1 MTRTRPDREDEF
13 YIGYADSIPAHIGD
27 HVRRTI
33 AGFACAAA
41 IVVLT
46 VVFASSTLPSST
58 FEYGT
63 ETEFAGVLR
72 RVPYPVLE
80 FGTRRLWLVGRGKWG
95 ADTILAHVAD
105 GPVTVRGTRIHRGQH
120 EMLELAGWKSE
131 PGAARSPVRVPHVP
145 HFDLVTLR
153 GEIVDSKCFLGVM
166 NPAEG
171 AVHRD
176 CARRC
181 LSGGMPPMLLVRDGM
196 QREELVV
203 LVSADGRALSRAI
216 APAAGVP
223 VEVTG
228 RVERDGN
235 AYVLYASAWR
245 RRG

>member
-1 MTRTRPDREDEF
+1 MSGMRPDPDDEF
-13 YIGYADSIPAHIGD
+13 YVGYEDSIPAHIGG

-41 IVVLT
+41 AIVLT
-46 VVFASSTLPSST
+46 VLFASSTLPAST

-63 ETEFAGVLR
+63 ETEFTGVLR

-80 FGTRRLWLVGRGKWG
+80 VGTRRIWLVGRGKWG
-95 ADTILAHVAD
+95 ADTMLAHVAD
-105 GPVTVRGTRIHRGQH
+105 GPVTVRGARIQRGQH
-120 EMLELAGWKSE
+120 EMLELAAWKAE
-131 PGAARSPVRVPHVP
+131 PGTARFPTQVPHSEV
-145 HFDLVTLR
+145 VTLR

-181 LSGGMPPMLLVRDGM
+181 LSGGMPPMLLVRDGVH
-196 QREELVV
+196 REELVV

-223 VEVTG
+223 VEVSG
-228 RVERDGN
+228 RLARDGG
-235 AYVLYASAWR
+235 AYVLYASGWR
-245 RRG
+245 RQG